1 MDLLIKGAWVVTQ
14 DKSRRIAKTDV
25 FVSGGRIDEI
35 GSRINARPDYKVHA
49 DGKILAPGLINTHT
63 HVAMSDM
70 RGIADDVPLS
80 KFLEKT
86 FAIDAKRSNSDIRS
100 ASMSGMLEMVRTG
113 TTSFLDLYYSE
124 DIIASA
130 AKKAG
135 LRAFLSWVSLDKDKT
150 TQKGDPLNNA
160 ENFIR
165 RFKKDKDLMMNAG
178 VGLQGIYVCNED
190 TILKSSEISKR
201 YNTVLP
207 MHVSETKLEVENAR
221 REYGKGVVEFLGE
234 LGVLN
239 ERFMAVHSVHVSGK
253 EISLLAKTGA
263 NVSHNPVS
271 NMKLGNG
278 AAPISEMLNRGVS
291 VTLGTDSVAS
301 NNNLD
306 MFSTMKFASLLQKN
320 RNEDAS
326 VLSAQKILDFATV
339 EAARA
344 LGMGSQIGSI
354 EEGKLADLIL
364 IDPFPNALPLS
375 RGNIVSNMV
384 YAVTGLNVEATV
396 VNGVPLMLEKT
407 MQL

>member
-1 MDLLIKGAWVVTQ
+1 M
-14 DKSRRIAKTDV
+14 
-25 FVSGGRIDEI
+25 
-35 GSRINARPDYKVHA
+35 
-49 DGKILAPGLINTHT
+49 
-63 HVAMSDM
+63 
-70 RGIADDVPLS
+70 
-80 KFLEKT
+80 
-86 FAIDAKRSNSDIRS
+86 
-100 ASMSGMLEMVRTG
+100 
-113 TTSFLDLYYSE
+113 
-124 DIIASA
+124 
-130 AKKAG
+130 
-135 LRAFLSWVSLDKDKT
+135 
-150 TQKGDPLNNA
+150 
-160 ENFIR
+160 
-165 RFKKDKDLMMNAG
+165 MMNAG